1 MFELFHDAKTG
12 SGIDAIG
19 LKKLVQRLSSNTI
32 TDEEIEQAYKHAS
45 KGVES
50 LTYLEFDKAFSWPK
64 QAGTDWETRCF
75 RTIRDWMLK
84 NGLSSETAFE
94 LMLTKTNKV
103 IQRKL
108 NRVDFHQAMS
118 DLDLKFTAP
127 EVDVLFKVLDYNNDG
142 ELDQDEWLARVYCDS
157 ANPLQMLRE
166 IIQDNNLTA
175 DDLLFKMNLKLWDNP
190 LDSSKLTESLRKL
203 DPSLGEA

>member
-1 MFELFHDAKTG
+1 
-12 SGIDAIG
+12 
-19 LKKLVQRLSSNTI
+19 
-32 TDEEIEQAYKHAS
+32 
-45 KGVES
+45 
-50 LTYLEFDKAFSWPK
+50 
-64 QAGTDWETRCF
+64 
-75 RTIRDWMLK
+75 MLK

-127 EVDVLFKVLDYNNDG
+127 EVDALFKVLDYNNDG

-203 DPSLGEA
+203 DPSLGEAQIRVVAKQLKNKDNKVEVSTLIINLSGKEFETVDYRNKIYKKIYSQIYPSNEQ